1 VARVGMRGDEVWR
14 KRSNG
19 ADASH
24 ECGLLGYL
32 ADFLAM
38 ETFESVKE
46 AAETETEIT
55 CSHALRAACSFR

>member
-1 VARVGMRGDEVWR
+1 
-14 KRSNG
+14 
-19 ADASH
+19 
-24 ECGLLGYL
+24 
-32 ADFLAM
+32 M